1 MKEWPRWMY
10 WAAVGAAIVYVI
22 LFGMWSFP
30 YQGTAASELPVVYWA
45 MLVGRVLLIA
55 VAVVALSFLWQS
67 MGAMAIVGVLVGVMW
82 LAVAVFQ
89 ASVAGWNGEV
99 LGTVSS
105 GVGFLL
111 GGVVAVLLA
120 RRG

>member
-1 MKEWPRWMY
+1 LKEWPRWLY
-10 WAAVGAAIVYVI
+10 WAAVGVAIAYVI
-22 LFGMWSFP
+22 LFSVWSFT

-45 MLVGRVLLIA
+45 MLAGRVLVIA
-55 VAVVALSFLWQS
+55 LAVIALSYLWQS
-67 MGAMAIVGVLVGVMW
+67 MGAMAIVGLLVGVMW
-82 LAVAVFQ
+82 LAVAWFQ
-89 ASVAGWNGEV
+89 SSAAGWNGEV

-111 GGVVAVLLA
+111 GGGVATLLA